1 MRNAGRTS
9 LLKLAFS
16 GMCLSLCL
24 LLPFLTAN
32 SRELG
37 NVLCLMH
44 LPVLLTGMICGWQ
57 YGIAVGAVAPLL
69 RSALFS
75 MPPFPTVALP
85 MAAELATYGLMTGV
99 LGRLLPKRTKWLY
112 PNLILS
118 LTAGRVVSL
127 LIKYAMYELGKTQF
141 SLASAAKLT
150 FVTTLPGVALQLLI
164 VPTLVYAI
172 KKGSWMRDD

>member
-16 GMCLSLCL
+16 GMCLALCL
-24 LLPFLTAN
+24 LLPFLTGN

-44 LPVLLTGMICGWQ
+44 IPVLLVGILCGWQ
-57 YGIAVGAVAPLL
+57 YGMAVGAVAPLM

-85 MAAELATYGLMTGV
+85 MAAELAVYGLMTGV
-99 LGRLLPKRTKWLY
+99 LCRLLPKKTVWLY
-112 PNLILS
+112 PNLVLS
-118 LTAGRVVSL
+118 LTAGRIVSL
-127 LIKYAMYELGKTQF
+127 LVKYAMYEMGKTQF
-141 SLASAAKLT
+141 SLTSAAKLT
-150 FVTTLPGVALQLLI
+150 FVTTIPGVVLQLLL
-164 VPTLVYAI
+164 VPTLVLALRTG
-172 KKGSWMRDD
+172 KWMRDE